1 MSTWQQIFFGFYT
14 YLCVSVHVWTKWFKM
29 KTFLG
34 FVLVYFCP
42 FFFFLKKTKNKKNK
56 VSSSLDWLQTQ
67 YVGEEGLKFLIFLPP
82 PSRNQDYSV
91 RHHAQLSI
99 SSSEKYFQAMNVAQS
114 IKCLS
119 KAVHTGPKFTVG
131 PKMGR
136 NPWPMTLLHLLLKGW
151 PCLKKEGGK
160 ASP

>member
-42 FFFFLKKTKNKKNK
+42 FFLKKKNK
-56 VSSSLDWLQTQ
+56 VSSSLGWLQTR
-67 YVGEEGLKFLIFLPP
+67 YAGEEGLKFLIFLPP

-91 RHHAQLSI
+91 HAQLSI

-114 IKCLS
+114 IECLS

-136 NPWPMTLLHLLLKGW
+136 NPWPMTLLHPPLKGS
-151 PCLKKEGGK
+151 PCLKKERGK